1 MMGNPSPCFNN
12 AGSEP
17 MSKNDP
23 QATMARSETSMRKPL
38 SPAAGRALA
47 EAEARRQVYRRKEAA
62 QPREF
67 GGRGGKEP
75 VRYGDWEVKG
85 LAADF

>member
-1 MMGNPSPCFNN
+1 MTDRKSGQTE
-12 AGSEP
+12 AQSEP
-17 MSKNDP
+17 GSTAQQKLP
-23 QATMARSETSMRKPL
+23 P
-38 SPAAGRALA
+38 PALRALA
-47 EAEARRQVYRRKEAA
+47 EAEARRQIYREQEAA
-62 QPREF
+62 HPKEL

>member
-1 MMGNPSPCFNN
+1 
-12 AGSEP
+12 

-38 SPAAGRALA
+38 SPAAERALA